1 MDNATVLPPERGPFN
16 DRTQDHMQELA
27 WLADL
32 LDTRWRIPGTSWR
45 FGLDAV
51 AGLIPGAGDLLS
63 GLAGLYIFSHAHR
76 AGAPRHVLAR
86 MIGNLLLDTI
96 VGSIP
101 LLGRIF
107 DVAFKA
113 NRRNLKLL
121 QKHLQAGRDQFNTG
135 QFQS

>member
-1 MDNATVLPPERGPFN
+1 
-16 DRTQDHMQELA
+16 
-27 WLADL
+27 
-32 LDTRWRIPGTSWR
+32 
-45 FGLDAV
+45 
-51 AGLIPGAGDLLS
+51 
-63 GLAGLYIFSHAHR
+63 
-76 AGAPRHVLAR
+76 

-121 QKHLQAGRDQFNTG
+121 QKHLQAGRDQFNAG

>member
-1 MDNATVLPPERGPFN
+1 MDNATVLPPARGPFN

-51 AGLIPGAGDLLS
+51 AGLIPGGRRSAQ
-63 GLAGLYIFSHAHR
+63 R
-76 AGAPRHVLAR
+76 ARRALHFQPRPPGRAPRHVLAR

-121 QKHLQAGRDQFNTG
+121 QKHLQAGRDQFNAG